1 MLRSE
6 ISTDDL
12 TAVRHAVD
20 RLLAGELEPLLGLLA
35 DNVQLEVAD
44 GGDAVELARDS
55 GPQAVADYFTALGG
69 LTAFWQLDYTA
80 AGEQLIAWGKERFTI
95 EVCELEAACE
105 FALVFDL
112 ADGAV
117 TRLLVVE
124 DLRAFVRGATA
135 DRWAEPVQQL
145 AEEDS
150 EIETAIALP

>member
-1 MLRSE
+1 MLRLQ
-6 ISTDDL
+6 ISTEDL
-12 TAVRHAVD
+12 TAVRRAVD

-35 DNVQLEVAD
+35 DDVQLEVAD
-44 GGDAVELARDS
+44 GGDAVELTRES
-55 GPQAVADYFTALGG
+55 GRQAVADYFTALGG
-69 LTAFWQLDYTA
+69 ITAFWQLDYTA

-112 ADGAV
+112 EDGAI

-135 DRWAEPVQQL
+135 DRWAEPVRQPDE
-145 AEEDS
+145 ADS
-150 EIETAIALP
+150 GLETAIALP